1 MNKIDELRWIRVV
14 IPDLIPRYLVEQ
26 VKKKDYS
33 VDDFYTH
40 QQSLCLRMTK
50 EGPVPNP
57 LSHLWVLSNPENI
70 IKGFLWFTVD
80 PLSQALVIQTY
91 TVDKEYWN
99 GGGSVK
105 KLADHIKEIRKKGKL
120 NKIYW
125 ITDYPKHSQRHGF
138 RMSKSVLMEYSEEED
153 GKNIH
158 GGNDSRGEHR
168 PSDSRTETIS
178 ERHTGPT
185 GGQERTSDSSLQPI
199 LAAV

>member
-1 MNKIDELRWIRVV
+1 MNKIDDLRWIRVV
-14 IPDLIPRYLVEQ
+14 VPDLIPRYLVEQ
-26 VKKKDYS
+26 IKKRDYS
-33 VDDFYTH
+33 VDDFYKH
-40 QQSLCLRMTK
+40 QNGLCLRMTQD
-50 EGPVPNP
+50 GPVPNA
-57 LSHLWVLSNPENI
+57 LSHLWVLSNTENL
-70 IKGFLWFTVD
+70 IKGFLWFTID
-80 PLSQALVIQTY
+80 PLSKALVIQTY
-91 TVDKEYWN
+91 TVDKEYWT

-158 GGNDSRGEHR
+158 GGGDSRREHR
-168 PSDSRTETIS
+168 PSDSRTEAVS
-178 ERHTGPT
+178 EQHTGT
-185 GGQERTSDSSLQPI
+185 ELGASESGIQPI